1 VSCGTQ
7 MDRALSVIL
16 SDNVMGRSF
25 VSPFFLLT
33 YLYVSTVT
41 FLCMLNF
48 TCVHILHILSV
59 MC

>member
-1 VSCGTQ
+1 MSCGTK
-7 MDRALSVIL
+7 MDRALSDIL
-16 SDNVMGRSF
+16 SDNVMGHSF
-25 VSPFFLLT
+25 VCPFFLLT